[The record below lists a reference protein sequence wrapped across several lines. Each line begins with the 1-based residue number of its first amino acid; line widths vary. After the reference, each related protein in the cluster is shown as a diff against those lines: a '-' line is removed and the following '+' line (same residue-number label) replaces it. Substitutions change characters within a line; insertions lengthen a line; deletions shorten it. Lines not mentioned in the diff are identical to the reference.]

1 MLNRYYNPVQSFEG
15 PGCTAELTTLLQK
28 MELKEGR
35 LLLLVW
41 SEKVLKL
48 PAFAGLAD
56 NGFTVCSMV
65 FQASNPTVSQLF
77 ETYQATREFRPEV
90 VVAVGG
96 GSILDVGKSLCC
108 LYGKDLPDENSLR
121 RLIAEKNYGRPA
133 ARWIGVPTTAGT
145 GSEVTCWA
153 TIWDPEQDAKRSVEC
168 HENYAWAALVDPEL
182 AVGMPTALA
191 VSSALDA
198 VAHAVESY
206 WARGTNAVSRG
217 LALEAIRTIMGH
229 MDGLLAGTMEAHD
242 AMARGS
248 MLAGL
253 AFSNTK
259 TTACHSIS
267 YPLTMHCGIPHGAAV
282 SMLLGPVF
290 RLNAP
295 ALDRPAPLLEAL
307 GVSGADELEGRIR
320 NILYRSGQPATLQEW
335 GAQREDLPHLAQLGM
350 TKGRADNNPVPID
363 PATILSILE
372 HIYSSESYNLTQK
385 GA

>member
-56 NGFTVCSMV
+56 NGFTICSMV

-96 GSILDVGKSLCC
+96 GSIMDVGKSLCC
-108 LYGKDLPDENSLR
+108 LYGKDLPDEDSLR

>member
-96 GSILDVGKSLCC
+96 GSIMDVGKSLCC
-108 LYGKDLPDENSLR
+108 LYGKDLPDEDSLR

-168 HENYAWAALVDPEL
+168 HENYAWAALVDSEL
-182 AVGMPTALA
+182 AVGMSTALA

-295 ALDRPAPLLEAL
+295 VLDRPAPLLEAL

>member
-35 LLLLVW
+35 LLLVW

-96 GSILDVGKSLCC
+96 GSIMDVGKSLCC
-108 LYGKDLPDENSLR
+108 LYGKDLPDEDSLR

-182 AVGMPTALA
+182 AVGMSTALA

-295 ALDRPAPLLEAL
+295 VLDRPAPLLEAL

>member
-56 NGFTVCSMV
+56 NGFTICSMV

-96 GSILDVGKSLCC
+96 GSIMDVGKSLCC
-108 LYGKDLPDENSLR
+108 LYGKDLPDEDSLR
-121 RLIAEKNYGRPA
+121 QLIAEKNYGRPA

-335 GAQREDLPHLAQLGM
+335 GAQREDLPHLAQLGL